1 MVGVGKSGDV
11 NEVKVNE
18 VSYLLRSVAS
28 ESHPEARRCLNLK
41 RYSALLGLA
50 FMLL

>member
-1 MVGVGKSGDV
+1 MVGVGKLEDV

-18 VSYLLRSVAS
+18 LSYLLRSVAS
-28 ESHPEARRCLNLK
+28 ESHPEARRCLSLK
-41 RYSALLGLA
+41 WYSAILGLA